1 MIGTVICPGVTTIS
15 NIPKHAIAN
24 KYATHTQPS
33 GFLIR
38 IARIIPYIQIKI
50 NKIPAGIP

>member
-33 GFLIR
+33 GFRIR
-38 IARIIPYIQIKI
+38 IARIIPYIQIKR